1 MTNKRAPEA
10 GQGFEGQAPQ
20 KGTKMDTHTVA
31 VSSAPRTAQV
41 VPGLSQIIAVQR
53 EIDELAERRDRLSR
67 QVLDDARFMDAP
79 VLELRPFWVDGI
91 RDAHV
96 GDVFHVADFEA
107 AGVSG
112 FDAHPADAC
121 RSDWCCTPV
130 GEARGSGRRG
140 PRRRTTNRGSWVLV
154 VEPDAS
160 GRAVFVASVVAA

>member
-1 MTNKRAPEA
+1 MN
-10 GQGFEGQAPQ
+10 
-20 KGTKMDTHTVA
+20 THTVA
-31 VSSAPRTAQV
+31 FANAPQTPQV
-41 VPGLSQIIAVQR
+41 VPGLSQLVQAQER
-53 EIDELAERRDRLSR
+53 IDELAARRDRLSS

-121 RSDWCCTPV
+121 RGDWCCTPV

-154 VEPDAS
+154 VGPGAS
-160 GRAVFVASVVAA
+160 GRAVFVASAVAA